1 MFGIILLNSV
11 LAAAGMIYE
20 DPEADRLIR
29 VTLQQTYNLQLAQA
43 RSAAQTLQTRYS
55 DHPAGFT
62 MMAETY
68 WWEAQMD
75 PGNET
80 IERSYY
86 RLQDI
91 AVKKAEE
98 ALKRGKY
105 PRIEILAYLASAH
118 GSYARFQV
126 TQKSAFFSAMRAG
139 LRAHGYAEQV
149 FQMDKTY
156 YDIYVGVGAFNFFT
170 GSLPAV
176 IKPFAFLIGA
186 RGDKQLGVQQLNTA
200 MERARYSQT
209 EGRIVYYTA
218 MLEDKNYSRAFSTLE
233 RLIADNSDN
242 FVLYTWATDWYRR
255 QSRNL
260 EGADYFER
268 IFNNQIGRSP
278 MMAKY
283 ALLEK
288 AQLQQAHNRTAE
300 ARATIA
306 RLKAIAAGN
315 NPLLSRK
322 VQSFEASLK

>member
-1 MFGIILLNSV
+1 MSAIFLTLV
-11 LAAAGMIYE
+11 LAAGMLYE
-20 DPEADRLIR
+20 DPVADGLIR
-29 VTLQQTYNLQLAQA
+29 TTLSRTYNLQLAQA
-43 RSAAQTLQTRYS
+43 RSAAQSLQSRYS
-55 DHPAGFT
+55 DHPAGYT

-80 IERSYY
+80 IENEYY
-86 RLQDI
+86 RLQDL

-98 ALKRGKY
+98 ALEKAKY
-105 PRIEILAYLASAH
+105 PKIEVLAYLASAH

-139 LRAHGYAEQV
+139 LRAHRYADQV
-149 FQMDKTY
+149 FEMDKTY

-186 RGDKQLGVQQLNTA
+186 RGDKELGVQQLHVA
-200 MERARYSQT
+200 MEKARYSQT

-218 MLEDKNYSRAFSTLE
+218 MLEDKSYVQAFRTLE
-233 RLIADNSDN
+233 RLIADNPDN

-255 QSRNL
+255 QSKNL
-260 EGADYFER
+260 EGAEYFEKMFTAQLR
-268 IFNNQIGRSP
+268 RSP
-278 MMAKY
+278 LMAKY

-288 AQLQQAHNRTAE
+288 SHLLHAHNRSAE

-306 RLKAIAAGN
+306 RLKAVGGDDR
-315 NPLLSRK
+315 LLSKK
-322 VQSFEASLK
+322 VQMFEASLR